1 MPFTASSG
9 QQAALPTQ
17 TTAPST
23 TVTNTGL
30 LINGAS
36 IGPVTP
42 QQATADEITF
52 VGILSG
58 TLQSDSTVEIQVSQ
72 NGTNYG
78 AMYTFTNAQIQNSR
92 GFAAVVKVG
101 IGNYFRIQF
110 VAGSTTG
117 GGNGVTVRFRN

>member
-1 MPFTASSG
+1 LVLQF
-9 QQAALPTQ
+9 
-17 TTAPST
+17 
-23 TVTNTGL
+23 L
-30 LINGAS
+30 L
-36 IGPVTP
+36 VTP

>member
-1 MPFTASSG
+1 MAFTASSA

-23 TVTNTGL
+23 TVTSTGL

-36 IGPVTP
+36 IGPATP